1 MKIAKLILLG
11 AFALGASA
19 SAHAAT
25 SAPKLHADGKVA
37 TLVKAD
43 KDEKK
48 KKPAHAHR
56 VKKHKVAQAQPK
68 KPKAPKAHAHKPK
81 KDKDKH

>member
-11 AFALGASA
+11 AFALGASV
-19 SAHAAT
+19 SAQAAT
-25 SAPKLHADGKVA
+25 SAPKLQADGKVA
-37 TLVKAD
+37 TLAKAD

-56 VKKHKVAQAQPK
+56 VKKDKV
-68 KPKAPKAHAHKPK
+68 HAHKHK